1 MKETQKKFIWWWG
14 WNPDPLESELEE
26 QAKRGWV
33 IDQVD
38 PLCIWI
44 RFRKGTPQ
52 QRRFA
57 TDYQPE
63 ASKDYL
69 EIFQA
74 DGWHLEWTGANG
86 WYLFSKAYTDE
97 RPEIFTDN
105 TSLIEKNNRILKV
118 LLPLFIMLI
127 VLFITIVLPI
137 LNEPFY
143 VGLYVFALGL
153 YTYIFTQ
160 VWLHNRKL
168 KIDI

>member
-1 MKETQKKFIWWWG
+1 MESRPVGVRTGRTGEKRLG
-14 WNPDPLESELEE
+14 HRSGGPSLHMDPI
-26 QAKRGWV
+26 Q
-33 IDQVD
+33 
-38 PLCIWI
+38 
-44 RFRKGTPQ
+44 KGTAQ

-74 DGWHLEWTGANG
+74 DGWQLEWTGANG
-86 WYLFSKAYTDE
+86 WYLFSKAYTDV

-105 TSLIEKNNRILKV
+105 ASLIEKNNRILKV

-127 VLFITIVLPI
+127 VLFITIVLPV
-137 LNEPFY
+137 LKEPFY

-160 VWLHNRKL
+160 VWRHNRKL

>member
-1 MKETQKKFIWWWG
+1 MKETQKKLIWWWG

-26 QAKRGWV
+26 QAKKGWV

-44 RFRKGTPQ
+44 RFRKGTAQ

-57 TDYQPE
+57 TDYQPD

-74 DGWHLEWTGANG
+74 DGWQLEWAGANG

-105 TSLIEKNNRILKV
+105 ASLIEKNNRILKV
-118 LLPLFIMLI
+118 LLPLFI
-127 VLFITIVLPI
+127 I
-137 LNEPFY
+137 L
-143 VGLYVFALGL
+143 
-153 YTYIFTQ
+153 
-160 VWLHNRKL
+160 
-168 KIDI
+168 